1 MHHPFLVF
9 ASPCYQYLQDEICL
23 KGGYEKGI
31 IEFRRFTDGEHY
43 LRIDSNVSGRDV
55 VVIGSTLPGN
65 HFLEFYDLA
74 SGLVQY
80 GARSLTLVLPYYS
93 YSTMERATRFGDVVT
108 AKTRARMLSSLPQA
122 SLSNKIVMIDLHS
135 EGIPHYFEGTLRPVH
150 IYASEVIS
158 EVAKSWAGSE
168 FVLASTDAGRAKWVE
183 SLASKLGVEPAFLLK
198 KRLGD
203 EKTKVVAP
211 ASPIKDKSVVIYDD
225 MIRSGN
231 SLIEAAKAYSNA
243 GAKTIYALCTHGIFS
258 SNAISRLRDSSLFKK
273 IMTTNTVPGTE
284 KINDK
289 LIEVRS
295 ICPMIVEY
303 LHGQEGF

>member
-1 MHHPFLVF
+1 MHYPFLVF
-9 ASPCYQYLQDEICL
+9 ASPCYQYLQEEVCL
-23 KGGYEKGI
+23 EGNYEKGSV
-31 IEFRRFTDGEHY
+31 EFKRFADGEHY
-43 LRIDSNVSGRDV
+43 LRINSNVSGRDV

-80 GARSLTLVLPYYS
+80 GARSLTLILPYFS

-108 AKTRARMLSSLPQA
+108 AKTRARLLSSLPQA

-150 IYASEVIS
+150 IYASNIIL
-158 EVAKSWAGSE
+158 EVAKTWAGSS

-183 SLASKLGVEPAFLLK
+183 SLASNLGVDPAFLLK

-203 EKTKVVAP
+203 KNTKVVAP
-211 ASPIKDKSVVIYDD
+211 ASPINSKTVVIYDD
-225 MIRSGN
+225 MIRSGS
-231 SLIEAAKAYSNA
+231 SLIEAAKAYLNA
-243 GAKTIYALCTHGIFS
+243 GAKKIYALTTHGIFS
-258 SNAISRLRDSSLFKK
+258 SKALSKLRDSALFEK

-295 ICPMIVEY
+295 ISPLIVEY
-303 LHGQEGF
+303 LRKQEGF